1 MMRFAPLFRLAI
13 AVALLA
19 AAALPAVAETVSGL
33 PLPRFVTI
41 RSNEVNV
48 RVGPG
53 PKYNIAWVYKVAGT
67 PVEII
72 QEFDVWRKI
81 RDVDGS
87 EGWVHSTMLSGD
99 RAGYVAPWANGD
111 RFALR
116 HGASGEAG
124 IAAWM
129 TPGFR
134 VAIKSC
140 DGSWCEVAAT
150 SHPED
155 APVATYVGYLL
166 ETDLWGVYQG
176 EQFD

>member
-1 MMRFAPLFRLAI
+1 MMRLAPLFRLAI
-13 AVALLA
+13 AVAMLVA
-19 AAALPAVAETVSGL
+19 ATIPALAETPSGL

-81 RDVDGS
+81 RDVDGT
-87 EGWVHSTMLSGD
+87 EGWVHSTMLLGD
-99 RAGYVAPWANGD
+99 RAGYVAPWADGA

-116 HGASGEAG
+116 TAASEEAG
-124 IAAWM
+124 IAAWVA
-129 TPGFR
+129 PGFR
-134 VAIKSC
+134 VKIQSC
-140 DGSWCEVAAT
+140 DGAWCEVAAT
-150 SHPED
+150 SHPEN
-155 APVATYVGYLL
+155 APATTYVGYLP
-166 ETDLWGVYQG
+166 ETDLWGVYKG